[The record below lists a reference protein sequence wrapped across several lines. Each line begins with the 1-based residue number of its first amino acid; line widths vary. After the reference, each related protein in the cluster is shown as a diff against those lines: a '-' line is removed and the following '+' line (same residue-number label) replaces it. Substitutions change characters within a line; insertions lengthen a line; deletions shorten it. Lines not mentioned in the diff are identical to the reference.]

1 VAVGRPAASRVGF
14 ESSRP
19 SRGTAS
25 SGLSCF
31 AAVAMGSELADE
43 DFYRSRQLFG
53 GLACPDDDLR
63 RIFCWPKEVEVRR
76 MPAYPAN
83 AGVFDEPFL

>member
-1 VAVGRPAASRVGF
+1 
-14 ESSRP
+14 
-19 SRGTAS
+19 
-25 SGLSCF
+25 
-31 AAVAMGSELADE
+31 MGSELADE